1 MFGQGEFDQQELAAN
16 SDQIIGA
23 GRDLWLEAV
32 RVALVVAEIAAKE
45 YARRRE
51 QVLEQARKADARKI
65 WEERQ
70 RAEPVLRAALSE
82 DFWKDPT
89 PQDIGQAWQTAME
102 WAQSDPEAAA
112 VLEHMRDEL
121 ESRYGLV
128 PDGVQLDVADLSRAL
143 ALGAPDLRAEAATAR
158 EDAAAWRETSTLYVI
173 RDPSD
178 PELILH
184 RGELRTVPG
193 ESVEAASA
201 RALKEWAAANGRD
214 LDGTIGIETFANEDV
229 PGNTP
234 ISQVIGDRAQAVVDA
249 EVRRQQQLVSGEE
262 KGSLDE
268 IHHAVCAELDRNEE
282 AARLLGEGAE
292 GYDDLHEASKRLAL
306 QAVAVEA
313 EMRGEDPRYVYQ
325 AATLRSRLAADEWW
339 RKATSAQVAGVWK
352 QVGRWP
358 GGQAKTQMSEFLQ
371 DRLFSQYGIDLQN
384 DTAPEAVAE
393 LLGGAESD
401 LPAATYADRA
411 ADARANADELFRR
424 GFEASAEAA
433 RLTREADELSEQPD
447 AEVRVIEE
455 MRNRA
460 HVLTGQSYVHYAQ
473 WSSVNR
479 VAGQLEDTAA
489 EHAEKWDVEIT
500 PQALR
505 EGFNRRWGREPD
517 LTAAASL
524 TVPASGHTSTTS
536 RPSPGV
542 PTPSAATSAASFPR
556 GALRASGEVD
566 SEGAGAVGVAAVGQ
580 LPRSVRN
587 RRRQIRVGAVPQ
599 QPPIRSRVHSTG
611 AEIRSP

>member
-45 YARRRE
+45 LARRRE

-89 PQDIGQAWQTAME
+89 PQDIGRAWQTAME

-128 PDGVQLDVADLSRAL
+128 PDDVQLDVADLSRAL
-143 ALGAPDLRAEAATAR
+143 ALGSPDLRAEAAEAR
-158 EDAAAWRETSTLYVI
+158 EDAAVWGEISSVYVI

-178 PELILH
+178 PERVLH

-201 RALKEWAAANGRD
+201 RALKEWAAANDRD
-214 LDGTIGIETFANEDV
+214 LDGTIGIETFTNEDV
-229 PGNTP
+229 PGRTP
-234 ISQVIGDRAQAVVDA
+234 IAEVTGDRAQAVVDA
-249 EVRRQQQLVSGEE
+249 EVRRQRRLVSGVE
-262 KGSLDE
+262 KGSLAE
-268 IHHAVCAELDRNEE
+268 VHHAVYAELDRNEE
-282 AARLLGEGAE
+282 AARLLGEGSE
-292 GYDDLHEASKRLAL
+292 GYDDLREASKRLNL
-306 QAVAVEA
+306 RAVAVEA

-325 AATLRSRLAADEWW
+325 AATLTSRLSVDEWW
-339 RKATSAQVAGVWK
+339 EKATPSQVAGVWE

-358 GGQAKTQMSEFLQ
+358 DSPAKTRMTEFLQ
-371 DRLFSQYGIDLQN
+371 DELFSRHGMDVEN
-384 DTAPEAVAE
+384 DTAAKTVAE

-411 ADARANADELFRR
+411 ADARASADEHFRK
-424 GFEASAEAA
+424 GFDAAVEAA
-433 RLTREADELSEQPD
+433 RLTREADQLSELPD
-447 AEVRVIEE
+447 ADGRLIEG

-460 HVLTGQSYVHYAQ
+460 HVLTGEAYAHYAQ
-473 WSSVNR
+473 SSSAYG
-479 VAGQLEDTAA
+479 VAGQLEGRAA
-489 EHAEKWDVEIT
+489 EHAERWDVEIT
-500 PQALR
+500 PRNLR
-505 EGFNRRWGREPD
+505 EGFNRRWGRDPD

-524 TVPASGHTSTTS
+524 AVSESG
-536 RPSPGV
+536 SPPG
-542 PTPSAATSAASFPR
+542 AARLAAPVATAEPR
-556 GALRASGEVD
+556 IPRESVRESGERD
-566 SEGAGAVGVAAVGQ
+566 PEGASAVGVAAVG
-580 LPRSVRN
+580 LPRSVQT
-587 RRRQIRVGAVPQ
+587 RRKRVRAAAVPQ
-599 QPPIRSRVHSTG
+599 PHPTRPRARSAGTG
-611 AEIRSP
+611 IG